1 MEGYCEGDWSPGM
14 PKCPVWLCFPPHWP
28 VFFVPSFQDQPP
40 CVGKAR
46 QYLVTAGI
54 VRAALAVGWGPV
66 EALLRALKHSR
77 STEAQ
82 VEWQNGRE
90 G

>member
-1 MEGYCEGDWSPGM
+1 MKETGVLHAQVSCLALLSSPLAR
-14 PKCPVWLCFPPHWP
+14 VL
-28 VFFVPSFQDQPP
+28 VPSFQDQPL

-66 EALLRALKHSR
+66 KALLRALKHSR

-90 G
+90 D